1 MTEIM
6 QGATQTLEWPLPTSI
21 DLSEVNIYFSAT
33 QFGRLVLKKSDA
45 SVHYEGNTVYVDLS
59 QMDTIQFKAGEAKV
73 QLNLTSDGGQTRIPT
88 YESDIYVLP
97 NQLPEV
103 LG

>member
-21 DLSEVNIYFSAT
+21 DLSAANIYFSAF
-33 QFGRLVLKKSDA
+33 QFGHLVLKKSNA

-59 QMDTIQFKAGEAKV
+59 QMDTLQFKEGEAKV
-73 QLNLTSDGGQTRIPT
+73 QLGTL
-88 YESDIYVLP
+88 
-97 NQLPEV
+97 QLKSE
-103 LG
+103 